1 MKPGYHANT
10 LVLLKDPKAQE
21 KIVELKDSNKYSSWD
36 DIKTK
41 FNEEFDSQ
49 VSISAIRNAYNK
61 SIATSITVSGPKHNP
76 LNKLADSMGNR
87 LNNIM
92 SVTDILLEEF
102 EKTIEW
108 LRNAKELEPVQ
119 RMDLIGR
126 VARTNES
133 LSNSFVKQIALVASQ
148 LEQVKIEQT
157 KIQWSEARVHE
168 ELNKLLPNML
178 KSLEEPDDEG
188 NQKIMVLDRSLVGE

>member
-1 MKPGYHANT
+1 MKAGYHANT

-41 FNEEFDSQ
+41 FNEEFDSE
-49 VSISAIRNAYNK
+49 VSTSAIRNAYNK
-61 SIATSITVSGPKHNP
+61 SIATSITISGPKNNP
-76 LNKLADSMGNR
+76 LNKLADSMGTR
-87 LNNIM
+87 LENIM
-92 SVTDILLEEF
+92 GMADILAEEF
-102 EKTIEW
+102 QKTIDW
-108 LRNAKELEPVQ
+108 LRGADELEPVQ
-119 RMDLIGR
+119 RMNLLGNVIR
-126 VARTNES
+126 SYES
-133 LSNSFVKQIALVASQ
+133 LQNSFIKQITLVASQ

-157 KIQWSEARVHE
+157 KIQWSEAKVHE